1 MIQTKPSL
9 THCKVWTLLKKI
21 KKKTPLHILERYLE
35 SYKNV
40 KYLDK

>member
-1 MIQTKPSL
+1 MNTI
-9 THCKVWTLLKKI
+9 KKNL